1 MKNDTI
7 FRFLAF
13 IVLTVP
19 LSCARELDSVDSRE
33 PASSGSIIT
42 IRATMEQGLTK
53 TALDAS
59 MDVVW
64 TVGDQIRVFNADN
77 PNGEVFTLESASAG
91 SIQGVFT
98 GNALSG
104 SGPYYAVYPASAA
117 CVPFTAGSL
126 LLDFPTAQLFTA
138 SGTFG
143 QGANIAAG
151 VAAALDEI
159 HFKNVCGLLELPI
172 EGDASISRITLSS
185 DNGEPLAGR
194 GQVQVSLSGDP
205 SIEWESGSSSVSL
218 SFTEPVALEGGK
230 TFYLVVPAG
239 SFAQGFSVEVQDA
252 EGGAMFKH
260 ASGDGTNVI
269 ERSVIRPMP
278 TITYAAEC
286 SSAWLALGQAGVY
299 SGIMPGASLQRT
311 LVWSEEAGQYGWQKG
326 ESALTLRIQD
336 WNAGYALSL
345 SFSGATLVGGRQYT
359 ATIKALGETAGIDSG
374 DVTLKVI
381 KKADGLCWLTDGTN
395 GYIMKTEED

>member
-1 MKNDTI
+1 MKKYTI
-7 FRFLAF
+7 FRFLALM
-13 IVLTVP
+13 VLALP
-19 LSCARELDSVDSRE
+19 LACVREAAIDDARQQPEKGDL
-33 PASSGSIIT
+33 IT
-42 IRATMEQGLTK
+42 IHATLEQGLTK
-53 TALDAS
+53 TSLDAAYA
-59 MDVVW
+59 VVW
-64 TVGDQIRVFNADN
+64 NAGDQILVFNETN
-77 PNGEVFTLESASAG
+77 PYGSLFTLDAASAG
-91 SIQGVFT
+91 SVKGTFS
-98 GNALSG
+98 GEELSG
-104 SGPYYAVYPASAA
+104 SGPFYAVYPASAA
-117 CVPFTAGSL
+117 RVPFTPGSI
-126 LLDFPTAQLFTA
+126 PVTVPEAQVFTA
-138 SGTFG
+138 PGTFG
-143 QGANIAAG
+143 QGTNMAVGIAAT
-151 VAAALDEI
+151 LDEI
-159 HFKNVCGLLELPI
+159 QFKNVCGLVELPM
-172 EGDASISRITLSS
+172 EGDASVSKITLVS
-185 DNGEPLAGR
+185 DNGEPLAGT
-194 GQVQVSLSGDP
+194 GTVNVSLSEAP
-205 SIEWESGSSSVSL
+205 SISWDNGASSL
-218 SFTEPVALEGGK
+218 SLTFATPEPLSGGK
-230 TFYLVVPAG
+230 IFYLVVPAG
-239 SFAQGFSVEVQDA
+239 SFAQGFSVEVLDA